1 MCVLM
6 QACAH
11 VEHAC
16 TRVLCVHSQ
25 TYMCVCVVC
34 VRVRAYPTRSGY
46 EQLRAGQ
53 AGLEEKG
60 PDSNMHPTFTSREQ
74 CCVCIEYL
82 RPAFG

>member
-1 MCVLM
+1 MHTCLV
-6 QACAH
+6 CAQPNLY
-11 VEHAC
+11 V
-16 TRVLCVHSQ
+16 RVCGV
-25 TYMCVCVVC
+25 CVCA
-34 VRVRAYPTRSGY
+34 RARPTRSGY